1 MNEYVLAT
9 ITTMSVAVIKEVIKK
24 LLLTIPNSKQP

>member
-1 MNEYVLAT
+1 MNEHALAI

-24 LLLTIPNSKQP
+24 LLLTIPDSK